1 MNAISYS
8 KFRQNLRSVIRKV
21 TDDVTPIIVTTN
33 DDSDVVVMSKHEYE
47 SLMETFHLMRSP
59 ANRERLNKSIKALE
73 SGGGTTRSLVE
84 VNE

>member
-47 SLMETFHLMRSP
+47 SLMETFYLMRSP
-59 ANRERLNKSIKALE
+59 VNRERLDESIKELE
-73 SGGGTTRSLVE
+73 SGGGTTRSLVDI
-84 VNE
+84 NE